1 MTEGITDSHVRT
13 FVKFR
18 PLLTT
23 VASSQLAASFDRMAE
38 SLKGASFS
46 GIARFTLVGDPQTQ
60 SFTISLQE
68 RSAKVESDAKSPSE
82 KVDIEIITTPETWLA
97 IAEGKLAP
105 LDAFTQGKMRVR
117 GDYKLGQRIMKQLAA
132 DDGRLDFC

>member
-1 MTEGITDSHVRT
+1 MTDGISNLPLRT
-13 FVKFR
+13 FVKFK

-23 VASSQLAASFDRMAE
+23 VASSQLAASFDQMAE

-46 GIARFTLVGDPQTQ
+46 GITRFTLVGDPKTQ
-60 SFTISLQE
+60 SFTILVQE

-82 KVDIEIITTPETWLA
+82 KADFEIITSPDIWLA

-117 GDYKLGQRIMKQLAA
+117 GDYKLGQRIMKRLAV
-132 DDGRLDFC
+132 DGGRLGFC

>member
-1 MTEGITDSHVRT
+1 MATGISGSPVQA
-13 FVKFR
+13 FVKFK

-46 GIARFTLVGDPQTQ
+46 GTARFTFVGGPPPQ
-60 SFTISLQE
+60 SFIISLQE
-68 RSAKVESDAKSPSE
+68 RSAKVESDGKSPSE
-82 KVDIEIITTPETWLA
+82 KVDFEIITTPEIWLA

-105 LDAFTQGKMRVR
+105 LSAFTQGKMRVR

-132 DDGRLDFC
+132 NDGRTGFC

>member
-1 MTEGITDSHVRT
+1 MTKGVTDSRVQT
-13 FVKFR
+13 FVKLK
-18 PLLTT
+18 PLLAT

-38 SLKGASFS
+38 SLNGASFS
-46 GIARFTLVGDPQTQ
+46 GIARFTLVGGPQTQ

-68 RSAKVESDAKSPSE
+68 GSAKMESDAKE
-82 KVDIEIITTPETWLA
+82 VDFEIITTAEIWLA

-117 GDYKLGQRIMKQLAA
+117 GDYKLGQQIMKRLAA
-132 DDGRLDFC
+132 NDGRTGFC